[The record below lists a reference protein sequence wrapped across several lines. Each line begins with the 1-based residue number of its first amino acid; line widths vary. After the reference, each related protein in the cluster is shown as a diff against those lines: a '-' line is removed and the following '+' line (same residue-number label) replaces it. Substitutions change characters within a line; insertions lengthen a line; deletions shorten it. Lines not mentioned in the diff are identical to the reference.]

1 MAVPICEFENHFLAE
16 SSPNKALCVGVWS
29 THLCCRDTEVSEAGQ
44 RSNVSIKWPVRT
56 YYLFISLYRCLFLSP
71 SLSLFSLR
79 HVRFRRTPAPSPAQ
93 FKGKINMDKP
103 PWEYWPL
110 RTSTILFNV
119 LDCTLMD
126 TPSHTSSNH
135 LALSHPHFFF
145 PPFSAVSSSPGE
157 STFHLYL
164 AVSLPIVRRV
174 DNPEIGREQRWRC
187 DISVTVLSRLIE
199 VSVKRKRIWGTPLDE
214 WSGCQCYSRVK
225 NEKKYIG
232 CHQYIIGMWGH
243 LSHESRCAKS
253 DFSEPAFIQ
262 LMLQE
267 EK

>member
-1 MAVPICEFENHFLAE
+1 M
-16 SSPNKALCVGVWS
+16 KQ
-29 THLCCRDTEVSEAGQ
+29 RDTTNQRFKHTNFSDNVLIYFERAQGKCRSQSVSLRITFWQNPAQIKPSVWVYGLHICAAETQ
-44 RSNVSIKWPVRT
+44 RSVKQDSAVMSHIKWPVRT

-214 WSGCQCYSRVK
+214 WSGCQCYSCVK
-225 NEKKYIG
+225 NEKNI
-232 CHQYIIGMWGH
+232 
-243 LSHESRCAKS
+243 
-253 DFSEPAFIQ
+253 
-262 LMLQE
+262 
-267 EK
+267 